1 MGVFGCVRNMAVP
14 GAQGLSSLTRRHGVK
29 VASAVSVESCCLAVG
44 EVVGHENIMSASR
57 MNSAIVIFFNTI
69 EKANE
74 IVQRGIIIDGVLTPV
89 LPISLPSKRVT
100 LSNVP
105 PFISDVVLTQ
115 ALSRYGKLISSIKKI
130 PIGRVSPLLKHVVSF
145 RRSVYMVVNNDAD
158 LDLKLNFRVDDF
170 DYVVFITTDKI
181 KCFGCGKV
189 GHLIRACPSKQVEDD
204 NRLADAEGAANVT
217 DQPAGE
223 TGKAGEAEAGN
234 AAEAGKAGEAE
245 AKSAVVESAVTRA
258 SNPDGAQSAG
268 TSKDTLVS
276 VEEEIESETNV
287 ETEEDKG
294 ESSDTRVL
302 EVVMGDVREVDGRP
316 NESVSEQTV
325 FKVPLKRKKI
335 DKAHEYRQQKKIDLE
350 DVTGQIDSESDSESD
365 SSVTLSQS
373 EFSSRNYDVDD
384 IKLFLRSTK
393 NKRGVLVNE
402 YFPDVGQ
409 FVEKAK
415 NFMTES
421 FFSNKEVYRLKKIV
435 RKLNMDLNDGSEK
448 V

>member
-1 MGVFGCVRNMAVP
+1 
-14 GAQGLSSLTRRHGVK
+14 
-29 VASAVSVESCCLAVG
+29 
-44 EVVGHENIMSASR
+44 
-57 MNSAIVIFFNTI
+57 
-69 EKANE
+69 
-74 IVQRGIIIDGVLTPV
+74 
-89 LPISLPSKRVT
+89 
-100 LSNVP
+100 
-105 PFISDVVLTQ
+105 
-115 ALSRYGKLISSIKKI
+115 
-130 PIGRVSPLLKHVVSF
+130 
-145 RRSVYMVVNNDAD
+145 MVVNNDAD

-189 GHLIRACPSKQVEDD
+189 GHLVRACPSKQVEDN
-204 NRLADAEGAANVT
+204 NRLADTEGAANVT
-217 DQPAGE
+217 EQPAGV
-223 TGKAGEAEAGN
+223 TGEAGEAEA
-234 AAEAGKAGEAE
+234 EA
-245 AKSAVVESAVTRA
+245 ESAVACA
-258 SNPDGAQSAG
+258 SDPDGAQSAG
-268 TSKDTLVS
+268 MSKDALVS

-302 EVVMGDVREVDGRP
+302 DVVMGDGREVDGRP
-316 NESVSEQTV
+316 NESVAEQIV
-325 FKVPLKRKKI
+325 FKVPLKRKKT
-335 DKAHEYRQQKKIDLE
+335 DKAHECRQQKKIDLE

-365 SSVTLSQS
+365 SSVILSQS

-384 IKLFLRSTK
+384 IKLFLQSTK

-421 FFSNKEVYRLKKIV
+421 CFSNKEVYRLKKIV
-435 RKLNMDLNDGSEK
+435 RKLNMNLNDSSEK

>member
-1 MGVFGCVRNMAVP
+1 MAVP
-14 GAQGLSSLTRRHGVK
+14 GAQGLGSLTRRHGVK
-29 VASAVSVESCCLAVG
+29 VASTVSVESCCLAVG

-74 IVQRGIIIDGVLTPV
+74 VVQRGIIMDGVLTPV
-89 LPISLPSKRVT
+89 LPLSLPSKRVT

-115 ALSRYGKLISSIKKI
+115 ALSRYGKLVSSIKKI

-158 LDLKLNFRVDDF
+158 LDLVLNFRVDDF

-181 KCFGCGKV
+181 KCFGCGNF
-189 GHLIRACPSKQVEDD
+189 GHLVRACPSKQVEDD
-204 NRLADAEGAANVT
+204 SRSADAEGAANGTV
-217 DQPAGE
+217 QPAGVTGEAGE
-223 TGKAGEAEAGN
+223 TEAEA
-234 AAEAGKAGEAE
+234 
-245 AKSAVVESAVTRA
+245 ESAVARA
-258 SNPDGAQSAG
+258 SDPDGAQSAG
-268 TSKDTLVS
+268 TSKDALVS
-276 VEEEIESETNV
+276 VEEEIESEKIF

-302 EVVMGDVREVDGRP
+302 EVVMRDVREVDSRP
-316 NESVSEQTV
+316 NEIVSEQTV
-325 FKVPLKRKKI
+325 FKVPLKRKKT
-335 DKAHEYRQQKKIDLE
+335 DKVNDYRQQKKIDLE
-350 DVTGQIDSESDSESD
+350 EVTEHIDSESDSELSD

-384 IKLFLRSTK
+384 IKLFLQSTK

-409 FVEKAK
+409 FLEKAK

-421 FFSNKEVYRLKKIV
+421 CFSNKEVYRLKKIV
-435 RKLNMDLNDGSEK
+435 RKLNMNLNDGSEK